1 MAAGRKNVAGR
12 RLCRGQTIFA
22 EGDLGASSFGQ
33 KREFEFQM
41 SV

>member
-1 MAAGRKNVAGR
+1 MAADVKNVADR
-12 RLCRGQTIFA
+12 RLLPGPEYFA

-33 KREFEFQM
+33 KRMFEFQM

>member
-1 MAAGRKNVAGR
+1 MWPAALPAPEY
-12 RLCRGQTIFA
+12 FA
-22 EGDLGASSFGQ
+22 EGDLGASSFRQ